1 MTLLFSVVKATL
13 VTVLS
18 HYFKSI
24 TNQRIVIV
32 PICSYLICRLNL
44 YETLEKSLMIENDF
58 YEKKFSRTC
67 FANQALSTNLATPIL
82 FNNIDISS
90 SKSETGGGRI
100 YIDMG

>member
-1 MTLLFSVVKATL
+1 
-13 VTVLS
+13 
-18 HYFKSI
+18 
-24 TNQRIVIV
+24 
-32 PICSYLICRLNL
+32 
-44 YETLEKSLMIENDF
+44 MIENDF

-100 YIDMG
+100 YIDMS